1 MIKANLSRRQFLAVP
16 LMSVLPSCAMDED
29 AVLRRKFKGIH
40 GVVVRL
46 DSSNEKTF
54 IKILTEAGEAI
65 ASPAGLNNLG
75 HQNLAFTGPSL
86 PIPKSVHVTWR
97 ERVGWDAV
105 ADKWSDGVVVGD
117 YTIPVASRIPEEV
130 LDYIRVWRF
139 PKGVTQRV
147 LRIKFRLMDD
157 GVLLGWDVEE
167 TQCHPEHRD
176 WCSLVYP
183 MAGGDF
189 KEAQIYNGKVVE
201 RGWYIGRDGKKTE
214 TDY

>member
-1 MIKANLSRRQFLAVP
+1 MALVP
-16 LMSVLPSCAMDED
+16 VLPSCAVDED
-29 AVLRRKFKGIH
+29 AMLRRKFKGIH

-54 IKILTEAGEAI
+54 IKILTETGAAI

-75 HQNLAFTGPSL
+75 HQNLSFTGNSL

-97 ERVGWDAV
+97 EGATAAWGKNGGIDWTDGRVL
-105 ADKWSDGVVVGD
+105 GD
-117 YTIPVASRIPEEV
+117 YTVPVASRIPEEV

-139 PKGVTQRV
+139 PKQVTQRV
-147 LRIKFRLMDD
+147 LRIKLRLMDD

-167 TQCHPEHRD
+167 TQCHPEHLD

-201 RGWYIGRDGKKTE
+201 RGWYIGRDGKKID